1 MVHDRHLSP
10 VKFLLHLLLMTALS
24 ALAGAAW
31 VAHRPVS
38 VTAVPE
44 AKAGAKPRDLVDHLK
59 QAAIKGS
66 GIVEINEAELNRHLQ
81 RVLTARIEPPLTR
94 WARFTALS
102 ADLEPDVA
110 HLTMVWDVMGHPK
123 TATVDL
129 RVERQEKVFR
139 VEVTGGAYGHLM
151 VPRGL
156 LRPLAPVLR
165 HLSDVLNDEIQALF
179 QMNEV
184 SVAQNKL
191 VLDPR
196 FP

>member
-1 MVHDRHLSP
+1 
-10 VKFLLHLLLMTALS
+10 MTALS

-38 VTAVPE
+38 VPALPVT
-44 AKAGAKPRDLVDHLK
+44 KAGAKPRDLVDDLK

-66 GIVEINEAELNRHLQ
+66 GMVEISEVELNRHLQ
-81 RVLTARIEPPLTR
+81 KVLAARVQPPLTR
-94 WARFTALS
+94 WVRFAALHV
-102 ADLEPDVA
+102 DLEPEVA
-110 HLTMVWDVMGHPK
+110 RLNLVWEVSGHRS
-123 TATVDL
+123 TATLDL
-129 RVERQEKVFR
+129 KVERQEKVFR
-139 VEVTGGAYGHLM
+139 VEVVGGAYGHLT
-151 VPRGL
+151 VPRGF

-165 HLSDVLNDEIQALF
+165 RLSDVLNDEIQALF